1 MYGLTA
7 EDSSFMEK
15 TIYSKQH
22 RIMVKR
28 LRKTRKK
35 RGLNQIDVA
44 KLLGVTQSYVS
55 RVESGQRR
63 IDIVELKAFAKL
75 YRKKIEYFL
84 R

>member
-1 MYGLTA
+1 
-7 EDSSFMEK
+7 MEK

-22 RIMVKR
+22 RIMVER

-63 IDIVELKAFAKL
+63 IDIFELKAFAKL